1 LKRAKCPDLRNLL
14 RRLLRFH
21 VATRL
26 DFTAFN
32 LLTGH
37 LPNQVPISELYFHS
51 VQFCIEWKEGT
62 ISFVKAKA
70 AADPLPA
77 FRWSWLT
84 NDYLQT
90 KDQRIIQKLYL
101 NIQSYLIVQ
110 PVPHPGALLTNP
122 LI

>member
-1 LKRAKCPDLRNLL
+1 MSPGDLIPRHQFIN
-14 RRLLRFH
+14 RLL
-21 VATRL
+21 
-26 DFTAFN
+26 
-32 LLTGH
+32 
-37 LPNQVPISELYFHS
+37 PKQVPVPELYFPLLYNLVMNGS
-51 VQFCIEWKEGT
+51 REK
-62 ISFVKAKA
+62 ISFVRAKA

-110 PVPHPGALLTNP
+110 PAPHPGALLTNP